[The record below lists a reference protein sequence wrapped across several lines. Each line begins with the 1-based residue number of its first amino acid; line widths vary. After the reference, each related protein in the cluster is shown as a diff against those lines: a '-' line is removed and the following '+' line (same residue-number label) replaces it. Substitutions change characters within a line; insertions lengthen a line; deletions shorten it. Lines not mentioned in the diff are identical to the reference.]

1 MRHRRLLTSVPLSFA
16 LCVLAFLSLAF
27 LTACGSSG
35 SSSSHTGQAPIFT
48 SAPVTAAT
56 QDVGHSYQIEAVDP
70 SGGSVTFALTTGP
83 TGAAISGNT
92 VSWTPTAAE
101 SRVSNNFEVTA
112 TTTSGGTAS
121 QSWMVT
127 TGGTITVNWVNNYWA
142 ASGPVQV
149 PQPPSAGANLSAMWT
164 NADGSITVQK
174 GSATSPGVF
183 SIPNVPAGYYWLQ
196 TLGGTFWTNV
206 STFDAGSDIA
216 GAPLPT

>member
-1 MRHRRLLTSVPLSFA
+1 MRPRMPLSSVPLSFA
-16 LCVLAFLSLAF
+16 LIILSFLILALF
-27 LTACGSSG
+27 TACGSSG

-48 SAPVTAAT
+48 STPVTAAT
-56 QDVGHSYQIEAVDP
+56 QDVGYSYQIEAVDP

-127 TGGTITVNWVNNYWA
+127 PGGTITANWVNNYWE
-142 ASGPVQV
+142 PKL
-149 PQPPSAGANLSAMWT
+149 PS
-164 NADGSITVQK
+164 K
-174 GSATSPGVF
+174 G
-183 SIPNVPAGYYWLQ
+183 Q
-196 TLGGTFWTNV
+196 T
-206 STFDAGSDIA
+206 
-216 GAPLPT
+216 